1 MSPWE
6 SDTEAESSESGS
18 VEECTPTSEAGNVDA
33 RSTQVTSSKAWKKE
47 FFDRLADI
55 KTFGDFAC
63 MTRYSHHINPGLE
76 LAGSLVPLPLV
87 TRDADAIKAQCEQA
101 PFGRG
106 DDTVVDVSVRKT
118 WQLDASLFRC
128 SNPAWPAFLDTVL
141 QEAVQKLGMCV
152 LVITGRCQ
160 VPYPLIPTHLM
171 LSQAKRHPSGTL
183 ETVAVRGG
191 LVL

>member
-6 SDTEAESSESGS
+6 SDTEADSSGS
-18 VEECTPTSEAGNVDA
+18 SSAEECTPTSEAGNVDA
-33 RSTQVTSSKAWKKE
+33 HGTQVISSKAWKKE

-63 MTRYSHHINPGLE
+63 MTRYPHFINPGLE
-76 LAGSLVPLPLV
+76 LARSLIPLPLV
-87 TRDADAIKAQCEQA
+87 PRDADAIKAQCEQA

-152 LVITGRCQ
+152 LVAAGQYQ
-160 VPYPLIPTHLM
+160 VHSPLNPPNLM